1 MNCIRPVFL
10 ATLISTLGFGISLA
24 SNVIDQTLQIKN
36 LTFLSVVFFGAASTL
51 GWMWLVVKMTNK
63 DEKQPCDV
71 GK

>member
-1 MNCIRPVFL
+1 MNCTRPVFL

-51 GWMWLVVKMTNK
+51 GWMWLFTKTEK
-63 DEKQPCDV
+63 DDDEKP
-71 GK
+71 